1 MWKKRMAVTL
11 LFALLLASP
20 APAADTYVIDPVHSH
35 IGFSARHMLLT
46 NVHGQFKEFSGTILY
61 DEKDVTKSSV
71 KVVIKA
77 ISIDTEIERR
87 DNHLRSADFLD
98 VVNHPEIRFESR
110 RVEKR
115 SDSMVCIGDLT
126 IRGVTREAAIP
137 FTLLGPVKD
146 PQGQLRVGIEGSLT
160 LNRQDYGVSWSRTL
174 DGGGLVVADELR
186 ISLSV
191 EAVKQPPQEPH

>member
-1 MWKKRMAVTL
+1 MWKKRIAATL
-11 LFALLLASP
+11 LLLLFLASA
-20 APAADTYVIDPVHSH
+20 APAADTYAIDPVHSH

-98 VVNHPEIRFESR
+98 VANHPEIAFESKQI
-110 RVEKR
+110 EKR
-115 SDSMVCIGDLT
+115 GESLVCIGTLT
-126 IRGVTREAAIP
+126 IRGVTREVAIP

-146 PQGQLRVGIEGSLT
+146 PQGQPRVGIEGSLT

-191 EAVKQPPQEPH
+191 EAVKQPPQEPR